1 MLYHESIPAM
11 ESDYDLIIMGGG
23 CAGLSLAMRLAELGG
38 ECPRVA
44 IIERRENYVH
54 DRTWSYWATESAQL
68 THLAKSDWKKVLV
81 GAADQRVVVDCDKTP
96 YQSIHSDAFYQS
108 ALRKISKNKRID
120 LFLGE
125 SAGVVHRKNNLW
137 QVNIKNTSV
146 SAPQVIDTRPSKRP
160 SDEAPILW
168 QSFSGVEVKCSQD
181 VFDDRVA
188 TLMDFTEV
196 TLGEIGFLYL
206 LPYSPTCAL
215 IEATVFGKR
224 AMSQSELAGMLDGL
238 IKKSVGSVAYEI
250 TYREHFVI
258 PMGLGDHVPSG
269 DSSYVTVGLESGGA
283 RASTG
288 YVFQRIQRWAEGAVS
303 EIKNGKPVTGHV
315 RDSWVIRKMDK
326 LFLRVLERYP
336 ERGPEIFVRLF
347 SMRDSGSVI
356 RFMNDEPT
364 LWDSIRVMSVLPY
377 GIFIKELVRGIFR

>member
-1 MLYHESIPAM
+1 MSIPVM
-11 ESDYDLIIMGGG
+11 ESEYDIIIVGGG
-23 CAGLSLAMRLAELGG
+23 CAGLSLAMRLAELGE

-44 IIERRENYVH
+44 IIERRDIYVH

-81 GAADQRVVVDCDKTP
+81 GVAEKRVIVNCDNTP

-108 ALRKISKNKRID
+108 ALRKISKNKRIQ

-125 SAGVVHRKNNLW
+125 SAQAIYKKNNLW
-137 QVNIKNTSV
+137 QVSV
-146 SAPQVIDTRPSKRP
+146 QNESVRAPQVIDTRPPNRP
-160 SDEAPILW
+160 NDDAPILW
-168 QSFSGVEVKCSQD
+168 QSFSGVEVKCVQE
-181 VFDDRVA
+181 VFDDKIA
-188 TLMDFTEV
+188 TLMDFTEG
-196 TLGEIGFLYL
+196 TSGEIGFLYL

-215 IEATVFGKR
+215 IEATVFAKQ
-224 AMSQSELAGMLDGL
+224 AKTPSELGVMLDGL

-258 PMGLGDHVPSG
+258 PMGLAEHREGN

-288 YVFQRIQRWAEGAVS
+288 YVFQRIQRWADRAASQIKEGKTVS
-303 EIKNGKPVTGHV
+303 GHS

-326 LFLRVLERYP
+326 IFLNVLARHP
-336 ERGPEIFVRLF
+336 ERGAEIFVKLF
-347 SMRDSGSVI
+347 SMRDPGSVI

-364 LWDSIRVMSVLPY
+364 FMDILRIMCALPP
-377 GIFIKELVRGIFR
+377 GIFIKELMRGIFR

>member
-1 MLYHESIPAM
+1 MQSN
-11 ESDYDLIIMGGG
+11 YDLIIVGGG
-23 CAGLSLAMRLAELGG
+23 CAGLSLAMRLAKLGP

-44 IIERRENYVH
+44 IIERRTSYDH

-81 GAADQRVVVDCDKTP
+81 GTAHGRVIVDCDKTP

-125 SAGVVHRKNNLW
+125 STGQIHKKNNLW
-137 QVNIKNTSV
+137 QVNIQNTSV
-146 SAPQVIDTRPSKRP
+146 SAPQVIDTRPPTRESG
-160 SDEAPILW
+160 DVPILW
-168 QSFSGVEVKCSQD
+168 QSFSGVEVKCSQN
-181 VFDDRVA
+181 VFDDTTA
-188 TLMDFTEV
+188 TLMDFSEFAA
-196 TLGEIGFLYL
+196 GEIGFLYL
-206 LPYSPTCAL
+206 LPFSPTCAL
-215 IEATVFGKR
+215 IEATVFAKQAKSPG
-224 AMSQSELAGMLDGL
+224 ELAAMLDRL
-238 IKKSVGSVAYEI
+238 VKKSVGSVAYEI

-258 PMGLGDHVPSG
+258 PMGLSEHVPHS
-269 DSSYVTVGLESGGA
+269 DSTYVTVGLESGGA

-288 YVFQRIQRWAEGAVS
+288 YVFQRIQRWANWAVS
-303 EIKNGKPVTGHV
+303 DIKTGRPVSGHKP
-315 RDSWVIRKMDK
+315 DAWMIRKMDK
-326 LFLRVLERYP
+326 IFLRVLERYP
-336 ERGPEIFVRLF
+336 ERGPEIFLRLF

-364 LWDSIRVMSVLPY
+364 LLDSVRIMSVLPY

>member
-1 MLYHESIPAM
+1 M

-23 CAGLSLAMRLAELGG
+23 CAGLSLAMRLAILGDQ
-38 ECPRVA
+38 CPRVA

-108 ALRKISKNKRID
+108 ALRKIYKNKRID

-125 SAGVVHRKNNLW
+125 SVGVMHKKNNLW
-137 QVNIKNTSV
+137 LVNIQNRFV
-146 SAPQVIDTRPSKRP
+146 SAPQIIDTRPPKRP
-160 SDEAPILW
+160 SDDAPILW
-168 QSFSGVEVKCSQD
+168 QSFSGVEVKCGQG
-181 VFDDRVA
+181 VFDDKIA
-188 TLMDFTEV
+188 TLMDFTAG
-196 TLGEIGFLYL
+196 TSDEIGFLYL

-215 IEATVFGKR
+215 IEATVFGKH
-224 AMSQSELAGMLDGL
+224 AMSQGELAAMLDRL

-258 PMGLGDHVPSG
+258 PMGLGDYVPGS
-269 DSSYVTVGLESGGA
+269 DPSYVTVGLESGGA

-303 EIKNGKPVTGHV
+303 EIKNGKPVSGHS
-315 RDSWVIRKMDK
+315 RDSWVVRKMDSI
-326 LFLRVLERYP
+326 FLRVLERYP
-336 ERGPEIFVRLF
+336 ERGPEIFIRLF
-347 SMRDSGSVI
+347 SMRDTGSVI

-364 LWDSIRVMSVLPY
+364 LSDILRIMSALPS
-377 GIFIKELVRGIFR
+377 GIFIKELMRGFFR

>member
-1 MLYHESIPAM
+1 M

-23 CAGLSLAMRLAELGG
+23 CAGLSLAMRLAELGDQ
-38 ECPRVA
+38 CPRVA

-108 ALRKISKNKRID
+108 ALRKIYKNKRID

-125 SAGVVHRKNNLW
+125 SVGVMHKKNNLW
-137 QVNIKNTSV
+137 LVNIQNRSV
-146 SAPQVIDTRPSKRP
+146 SAPQIIDTRPSKRR
-160 SDEAPILW
+160 SDDAPILW
-168 QSFSGVEVKCSQD
+168 QSFSGVEVKCGQG
-181 VFDDRVA
+181 VFDDKIA
-188 TLMDFTEV
+188 TLMDFTAG
-196 TLGEIGFLYL
+196 TSGEIGFLYL

-215 IEATVFGKR
+215 IEATVFGKQ
-224 AMSQSELAGMLDGL
+224 AMSQSELAAMLDGL
-238 IKKSVGSVAYEI
+238 IKKSVGSVAYGI

-258 PMGLGDHVPSG
+258 PMGLGDYVPGS
-269 DSSYVTVGLESGGA
+269 DPSYVTVGLESGGA

-303 EIKNGKPVTGHV
+303 EIKNGKPVSGHS
-315 RDSWVIRKMDK
+315 RDSWVVRKMDSI
-326 LFLRVLERYP
+326 FLRVLERYP
-336 ERGPEIFVRLF
+336 ERGPEIFVSLF
-347 SMRDSGSVI
+347 SMRDTGSVI

-364 LWDSIRVMSVLPY
+364 LSDILRIMSALPS
-377 GIFIKELVRGIFR
+377 GIFIKELMRGFFR

>member
-1 MLYHESIPAM
+1 M
-11 ESDYDLIIMGGG
+11 ESDYDLIILGGG
-23 CAGLSLAMRLAELGG
+23 CAGLSLAMRLAKLGG

-81 GAADQRVVVDCDKTP
+81 GAADKRVIVDCDKTP

-108 ALRKISKNKRID
+108 ALHEISKNERIK

-125 SAGVVHRKNNLW
+125 TVGTILKKNNLW
-137 QVNIKNTSV
+137 LVNVQNRSV
-146 SAPQVIDTRPSKRP
+146 SAPQVIDTRPP
-160 SDEAPILW
+160 QYVNVNAPILW

-181 VFDDRVA
+181 VFDDTLA
-188 TLMDFTEV
+188 TLMDFTEA
-196 TLGEIGFLYL
+196 TSGEIGFLYL

-215 IEATVFGKR
+215 IEATVFGKQ
-224 AMSQSELAGMLDGL
+224 AMSSSELAGMLDGL
-238 IKKSVGSVAYEI
+238 IKKSVGSVVYEI

-258 PMGLGDHVPSG
+258 PMGLGDHVPGG
-269 DSSYVTVGLESGGA
+269 DPSYLTVGLESGGA

-303 EIKNGKPVTGHV
+303 DIKMGKPVNGHKP
-315 RDSWVIRKMDK
+315 DSWVIRKMDSI
-326 LFLRVLERYP
+326 FLRVLERYP
-336 ERGPEIFVRLF
+336 NRGPEIFVRLF

-364 LWDSIRVMSVLPY
+364 LWDSVRIMSVLPY